1 MKCQTVGLAILTL
14 SLSLSATAQDKN
26 AALSQYLASES
37 VCKASSSAENWETAE
52 GDCNK
57 ALADSAK
64 LSAKYKREKMNA
76 LTNYAFTLFSQ
87 SKFDKAQINF
97 TKALTIGKTF
107 LTSTSPDL
115 GLAYFNVA
123 RAYQGMA
130 SITGKYIDPAETNYL
145 QAEKIY
151 RAAYN
156 KATDATLKAEM
167 KALVRKPIILLN
179 YIAVMRGDEVKVKA
193 TQARLKELDE
203 AK

>member
-1 MKCQTVGLAILTL
+1 MFL
-14 SLSLSATAQDKN
+14 SSSATAQDKN
-26 AALSQYLASES
+26 AALKQYLASES
-37 VCKASSSAENWETAE
+37 VCKGSSNAENWETAE
-52 GDCNK
+52 TECKK
-57 ALADSAK
+57 ALADSVK
-64 LSAKYKREKMNA
+64 LFAKYKSEKMNA

-97 TKALTIGKTF
+97 TKALTLGKSF
-107 LTSTSPDL
+107 LTSSSPDL

-156 KATDATLKAEM
+156 KATDATVKAEM

-179 YIAVMRGDEVKVKA
+179 YIAVMRGDEVKVRS
-193 TQARLKELDE
+193 TRARLDELDE